1 MATDLRVPAVP
12 PVLVDRDGLREEL
25 VRETCLELAEHLRD
39 AAANAKPYIRE
50 MADFM
55 VAPKRLCPP
64 SARGMHPLIAQLVR
78 ELMRDVEIARRC
90 R

>member
-1 MATDLRVPAVP
+1 MAEVGVLPGVVTDRAV
-12 PVLVDRDGLREEL
+12 LREEL

-39 AAANAKPYIRE
+39 AAANAKPYIGA
-50 MADFM
+50 MADYM

-64 SARGMHPLIAQLVR
+64 PARGMHPLVAQLIR
-78 ELMRDVEIARRC
+78 ELMRDIEIVRRC